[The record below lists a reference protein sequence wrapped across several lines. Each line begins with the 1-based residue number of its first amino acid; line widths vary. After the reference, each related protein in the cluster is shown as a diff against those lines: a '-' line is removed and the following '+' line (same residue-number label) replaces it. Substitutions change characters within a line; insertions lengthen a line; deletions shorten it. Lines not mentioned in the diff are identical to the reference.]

1 MKDHS
6 DERST
11 KSPNSSKENIPPSV
25 GIRLFSSGSED
36 EKIGL
41 DIVVIGDFA
50 RDQLVYHGRRETS
63 SGGSVYYGA
72 IALRRIGLRTAVITR
87 LASNDF
93 HHLEDLRR
101 EGIIVYAQ
109 PATQTSGIENVY
121 TTENMDRRICH
132 LLGFAGQF
140 DPKRIPRLSAH
151 VFLVGPI
158 MAGIVNI
165 DLLREFSNMGN
176 VALDAQG
183 FVRVQKG
190 DDFLLTDWPEK
201 EKGLR
206 LVKVL
211 KVDDVESEL
220 LTGEKD
226 RFKSI
231 KRLASYGPS
240 EIMLTHANGV
250 MVYAEGNFYEAP
262 FRPRKIVGRTGRGDT
277 CFATYLGKRLTSSPQ
292 EACRFAAAATSLK
305 LENPGPLS
313 VSLEEVQRLAG
324 TLVTR

>member
-1 MKDHS
+1 MKS
-6 DERST
+6 S
-11 KSPNSSKENIPPSV
+11 NSSKGNIKLSV
-25 GIRLFSSGSED
+25 GTRLFDSGLED
-36 EKIGL
+36 RKIGL

-50 RDQLVYHGRRETS
+50 RDQLVYRGRRETS

-87 LASNDF
+87 LASQDF
-93 HHLEDLRR
+93 YLLEDLRR
-101 EGIIVYAQ
+101 EGVLVYAQ
-109 PATQTSGIENVY
+109 VASQTSGIENIY

-132 LLGFAGQF
+132 LLGFAGPF
-140 DPKRIPRLSAH
+140 DPKEIPRLSAH

-158 MAGIVNI
+158 MAGIVDI
-165 DLLREFSNMGN
+165 HLLRMFSNMGN

-183 FVRVQKG
+183 FVRIQKA

-201 EKGLR
+201 EKGLS

-231 KRLASYGPS
+231 KRLSNYGPS
-240 EIMLTHANGV
+240 EIMLTHSDGV
-250 MVYAEGNFYEAP
+250 MVYAEGEFYEAP
-262 FRPRKIVGRTGRGDT
+262 FMPRKIVGRTGRGDT
-277 CFATYLGKRLTSSPQ
+277 CFATYLGKRLTSSPK
-292 EACRFAAAATSLK
+292 EACKFAAAATSLK

-313 VSLEEVQRLAG
+313 VSVEEVQRLAG